1 MVVPARNE
9 AATIGA
15 VIATIQERCVR
26 TGLVDELVVVDSG
39 SEDDTAEIAHAAG
52 ARVVNQHEVL
62 PEAGP
67 GQGKGDAL
75 WKGLE
80 VTGADIVCFVDA
92 DIEDFDERFVVG
104 PVGVLLRE
112 AELDFV
118 KAAYDRP
125 LKLNGALHPGGGR
138 VTEILARPL
147 LATFWPELSGL
158 AQPLAGEYA
167 GRRSLLEHLP
177 FVEGYGVEFA
187 LLVDIA
193 DRFGIPVIGQV
204 DLERRVHRNQD
215 VAALGRMAFEIL
227 HVALD
232 RLKEQGR
239 AEASDLG
246 DVLRQP
252 VRDDEG
258 MLALASWQ
266 VRPTERPPLAAW
278 RSQRGA

>member
-9 AATIGA
+9 AATIA
-15 VIATIQERCVR
+15 DVVSTIQDRCVL

-39 SEDDTAEIAHAAG
+39 SEDETPELARAAG
-52 ARVVNQHEVL
+52 ARVVGQHDVL

-67 GQGKGDAL
+67 GRGKGDAL
-75 WKGLE
+75 WKSLE
-80 VTGADIVCFVDA
+80 VTASEIICFVDA

-112 AELDFV
+112 PELLFV

-125 LKLNGALHPGGGR
+125 LKVDGELHPGGGR

-147 LATFWPELSGL
+147 LATFWPELSDL

-167 GRRSLLEHLP
+167 GRRQLLEQLP

-193 DRFGIPVIGQV
+193 DRYGTDVIGQV

-239 AEASDLG
+239 AELSEVGDL
-246 DVLRQP
+246 LRQP
-252 VRDDEG
+252 VRDEAG
-258 MLALASWQ
+258 LLALADWRT
-266 VRPTERPPLAAW
+266 RPVERPPLAAW
-278 RSQRGA
+278 RGQRDA